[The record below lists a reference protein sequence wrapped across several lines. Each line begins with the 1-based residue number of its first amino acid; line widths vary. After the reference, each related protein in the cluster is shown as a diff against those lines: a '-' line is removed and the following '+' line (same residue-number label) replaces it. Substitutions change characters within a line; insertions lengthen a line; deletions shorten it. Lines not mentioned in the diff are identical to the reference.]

1 MKARCAAK
9 AIVIGLL
16 LLPAVLRSQ
25 NVVADWDAIAANT
38 IVTVGGAAPA
48 SSFIFFAYVD
58 VAVYDAVN
66 SIEHRDR
73 PFALR
78 VRAPRGASVD
88 AAVITAAHDVLV
100 HYYPLQQA
108 ALDADEDA
116 SLAAIPNSQ
125 AKTDG
130 MTVGQAVAAS
140 WIDLRANDGVN
151 APITYVWGHG
161 PGIWEPVPPF
171 PPPVTPWMAYFIP
184 FTYQSASDFLGTIDP
199 PPSLTSKLWAND
211 YNLTKEYGALN
222 GSLRTPKQTEI
233 GQFWAAHPGIQFS
246 QALRLLIAEH
256 HLNIAES
263 ARLAA
268 MQNVSLADAEV
279 ACFNAKYHYAF
290 WRPYT
295 AIHDADTD
303 GNPDTVADPNW
314 EPLDTTPGHPEY
326 PAAHGCGT
334 EALATALQ
342 TYFHRDRVHYQV
354 TSSVTSTTHKFE
366 RLSDVVI
373 EVDMARIF
381 GGMHYRHSV
390 LQGNVMG
397 RAVAC
402 HVLRT
407 RFQASCFE
415 DWDKNERLSVQ

>member
-1 MKARCAAK
+1 MTFFRGSWDCCGSQRQADFRGMAETTPPRRLVMKARCAAK
-9 AIVIGLL
+9 ALAIGLLL

-48 SSFIFFAYVD
+48 ASFIFFAYVD

-246 QALRLLIAEH
+246 QALVVTDCRAPPQYCGIGASGGVAERQPRGCGGG
-256 HLNIAES
+256 LFQ
-263 ARLAA
+263 R
-268 MQNVSLADAEV
+268 QVSLCVLASV
-279 ACFNAKYHYAF
+279 H
-290 WRPYT
+290 
-295 AIHDADTD
+295 
-303 GNPDTVADPNW
+303 
-314 EPLDTTPGHPEY
+314 GH
-326 PAAHGCGT
+326 
-334 EALATALQ
+334 
-342 TYFHRDRVHYQV
+342 
-354 TSSVTSTTHKFE
+354 S
-366 RLSDVVI
+366 
-373 EVDMARIF
+373 
-381 GGMHYRHSV
+381 
-390 LQGNVMG
+390 
-397 RAVAC
+397 
-402 HVLRT
+402 
-407 RFQASCFE
+407 
-415 DWDKNERLSVQ
+415 